1 MIGSKEQ
8 GFCREKSCLILIC
21 YNLSWASLVMDKEAA
36 TTIIE
41 IRLKGPLACVGYHE
55 SKRGELAAD
64 LLSGVTVPG
73 CVSKKA

>member
-1 MIGSKEQ
+1 
-8 GFCREKSCLILIC
+8 
-21 YNLSWASLVMDKEAA
+21 MDKEAA

-55 SKRGELAAD
+55 SNRGELAAD